1 MIWNIQGKQYI
12 RQSDLKEEVKKILYS
27 YDDDE
32 YLSNKDMAFMLDLL
46 NYHEN
51 AEIKIGCGVWM
62 MFVKVNMP
70 YKTKGFHIVRLN
82 GSKTDFSYVMCL
94 KTKPESRLSKFKSAC
109 RQAVDKDMLKAK
121 QGKLYLEAHH
131 SGLNTFDKIVDD
143 FISENKID
151 VFQVEIIGITE
162 DNVVQ
167 DRFKS
172 ESFIEKFRDYHNQRA
187 EIVLLTEEQHK
198 NEHN

>member
-46 NYHEN
+46 KYHEN

-70 YKTKGFHIVRLN
+70 YKTKGFHIV
-82 GSKTDFSYVMCL
+82 
-94 KTKPESRLSKFKSAC
+94 
-109 RQAVDKDMLKAK
+109 
-121 QGKLYLEAHH
+121 
-131 SGLNTFDKIVDD
+131 
-143 FISENKID
+143 
-151 VFQVEIIGITE
+151 
-162 DNVVQ
+162 
-167 DRFKS
+167 
-172 ESFIEKFRDYHNQRA
+172 
-187 EIVLLTEEQHK
+187 
-198 NEHN
+198 